1 MPRETRPRAN
11 ALATPS
17 APPELR
23 DRRKALI
30 GRAAGIF
37 DVGHREAEA
46 LLSFPRRQSVRIN
59 PLAGRSRAE
68 IEKDLA
74 PFAAGLR
81 KIEWMEGAYH
91 LDLARTEALP
101 NQLFERGELFIQN
114 ASSFLPV
121 LALEPKPGERI
132 LDLCA
137 SPGGKSSLIAALTG
151 NAAEL
156 WLNDGIATRLPKLK
170 EVVDLLHVRTRSI
183 TAHPGQFIDRHLEGP
198 FDRILIDAQCTG
210 EGMIDLARR
219 ESYRHWSYQRVQKYS
234 MLQRKMLIA
243 AHKLLKPGGVMV
255 YSTCTFSPEENEV
268 PVAHLIRHRGDMRL
282 EPIDLPVPELIP
294 ARRDWNGQDFG
305 AAMTL
310 ARRVKPSTFLE
321 GFFLA
326 RLRKVP
332 G

>member
-1 MPRETRPRAN
+1 V
-11 ALATPS
+11 
-17 APPELR
+17 
-23 DRRKALI
+23 LI
-30 GRAAGIF
+30 SRTGRIF
-37 DVGHREAEA
+37 DVSDREAEA
-46 LLSFPRRQSVRIN
+46 LLSFSRRQSVRIN
-59 PLAGRSRAE
+59 PLASRPPAE

-74 PFAAGLR
+74 VFGAGLR
-81 KIEWMEGAYH
+81 KIEWIEGAYH
-91 LDLARTEALP
+91 LDLGRSEELP
-101 NQLFERGELFIQN
+101 RELFDRGELFIQN

-137 SPGGKSSLIAALTG
+137 SPGGKSSLIAALTR

-170 EVVDLLHVRTRSI
+170 EVVELLHVRTHSI
-183 TAHPGQFIDRHLEGP
+183 TAHPGQFIDRHLDGP
-198 FDRILIDAQCTG
+198 FDNILIDAQCTG
-210 EGMIDLARR
+210 EGMIDLNRR
-219 ESYRHWSYQRVQKYS
+219 ESYRYWSYERVQKYS

-268 PVAHLIRHRGDMRL
+268 PVAHLLKHRSDMRL
-282 EPIDLPVPELIP
+282 ESIDLPVPELIP

-305 AAMTL
+305 HAMTL

-326 RLRKVP
+326 RLRKAA